1 MSKILEGTEVISALA
16 TKIRDGFSTTEIQA
30 VYKDTPTQNILKPC
44 IFLNMV
50 STIQLPMVN
59 RRSTRTYTTD
69 INVTGADDNT
79 ELRTWFTKIN
89 EQLLRIVDK
98 IIISD
103 QVVKMVQGE
112 ANIENNELHLIV
124 TYNFDVI
131 KQSDDDEIKMQTRK
145 FKGRVI

>member
-1 MSKILEGTEVISALA
+1 MSRILEGTEVISALA

-59 RRSTRTYTTD
+59 RRSNRNYTID
-69 INVTGADDNT
+69 IIVTGADDNT
-79 ELRTWFTKIN
+79 ELRTWFTEIN
-89 EQLLRIVDK
+89 ERLLRVVDK
-98 IIISD
+98 IIISN

-112 ANIENNELHLIV
+112 ANIENDELHLIV

-131 KQSDDDEIKMQTRK
+131 KESDYDDIKMQTRK

>member
-59 RRSTRTYTTD
+59 RRSNRNYTID
-69 INVTGADDNT
+69 IIVTGADDNT

-89 EQLLRIVDK
+89 EQLLRMVDK

-131 KQSDDDEIKMQTRK
+131 KQSDDDEIKMLTRK